1 MRDHTSHALRAF
13 CAIATF
19 GSFSRAAEELDVS
32 VSALSQAMRQLE
44 IRLAVRLLQ
53 RTTRR
58 VGLTEAG
65 HALLARIGPA
75 LGEIDSAIEQIRDSQ
90 ARPAG
95 MLHITVPRVA
105 VPVLIAPHLA
115 DFLRRYPEIRLD
127 LRIDGSVTDL
137 IADGFDAGIRLSGR
151 IHKEMVALPLSGPQ
165 RSRLVA
171 SPAYLK
177 SYGTPKHPRDLKQH
191 NCLHY
196 RFSVKGPL
204 YRWEFAYPSGSQR
217 GRWFEVDVGGNFE
230 CNDTRVIA
238 QAALDGIGMAH
249 LMQDTV
255 QEHLASGALI
265 ALLDNWLP
273 AYDGFYLYYPSRF
286 HVPEKLR
293 AFADFF
299 RERLGYDGQRGS

>member
-13 CAIATF
+13 CAIATLA
-19 GSFSRAAEELDVS
+19 SFSRAAEELDVS

-44 IRLAVRLLQ
+44 TRLGVRLLQ

-65 HALLARIGPA
+65 HALFARIGPA
-75 LGEIDSAIEQIRDSQ
+75 LAAIDSTIEQIRDTQ
-90 ARPAG
+90 AHPAG
-95 MLHITVPRVA
+95 TLRITVPRVA
-105 VPVLIAPHLA
+105 VPVLISPHLA
-115 DFLRRYPEIRLD
+115 DFLRTYPEIRLD

-151 IHKEMVALPLSGPQ
+151 IHKDMVALPLGGAQ

-171 SPAYLK
+171 SPTYLK
-177 SYGTPKHPRDLKQH
+177 RHGAPKHPRELEAH

-196 RFSVKGPL
+196 RFSLNGPL
-204 YRWEFAYPSGSQR
+204 YRWEFAYPSGPRR
-217 GRWFEVDVGGNFE
+217 GRWFEIDVGGNFE
-230 CNDTRVIA
+230 CNDVRVIA
-238 QAALDGIGMAH
+238 QAALDGIGIAH

-255 QEHLASGALI
+255 QEHLASGALV

-286 HVPEKLR
+286 QVPAKLR

-299 RERLGYDGQRGS
+299 RARLESHGRGRA